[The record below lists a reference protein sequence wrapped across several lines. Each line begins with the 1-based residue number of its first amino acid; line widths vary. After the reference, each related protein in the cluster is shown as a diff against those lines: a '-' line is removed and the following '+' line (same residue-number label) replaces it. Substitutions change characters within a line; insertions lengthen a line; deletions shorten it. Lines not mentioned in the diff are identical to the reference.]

1 MQDLKIGTIPTLSA
15 NRTINLLANMYAKV
29 INNNK
34 SINTLPSVM
43 LWGPPGIGKSQSV
56 KQIASI
62 IESET
67 KKKVNVTDV
76 RLILFNPVDLRGI
89 PTSNVDKT
97 LAVWL
102 KPKIFDM
109 DSSNDCINILFLDEI
124 SAAPQSVQAAAYQIV
139 LDKTIGEHKLPDNCI
154 VLAAGNRVTDK
165 SVAYQMPKALANRLL
180 HIEMEASFDS
190 WNAWAIKNDI
200 HPYVLGFLKFR
211 ESYLNNFNPQ
221 TSDLS
226 FATPRSWEMV
236 SNILNNVSSNIDEVY
251 ELIAGLVGK
260 SVASEFKRW
269 TRCFSKLPSIE
280 DIFDGKNAI
289 VPTETDVLYALTTS
303 MLSYAKNHKS
313 DLTRIENS
321 INYATRIQSD
331 FALVLLKDYMY
342 IDKDMKSKLI
352 RIPAYNTWLK
362 KQGRLLDEAN
372 GMEFN

>member
-34 SINTLPSVM
+34 GLNTLPSVM

-67 KKKVNVTDV
+67 KRKVNVTDV

-109 DSSNDCINILFLDEI
+109 DNSNDCINILFLDEI

-190 WNAWAIKNDI
+190 WNSWAIKNDI

-236 SNILNNVSSNIDEVY
+236 SNILNNVSSNIEEVY

-269 TRCFSKLPSIE
+269 TKCFSKLPSIE

-289 VPTETDVLYALTTS
+289 IPTESDVLYALTTS
-303 MLSYAKNHKS
+303 MLSYAKNHKD

-352 RIPAYNTWLK
+352 RIPA
-362 KQGRLLDEAN
+362 
-372 GMEFN
+372 